1 MNIYDI
7 ESKYFTLRLDE
18 ASGVINNYNN
28 IGEELYNCIST
39 VKPKLVEPGLYIRIV
54 DNYVLRYNCFIK
66 SININYFSCAKDVEY
81 DSKFIPKN
89 DLEHLSDDGKLIN
102 CTIQIG
108 EETDNPSI
116 VNKNHFIHVFSHEV
130 EHAYRYFSILSQ
142 NNGNTLA
149 SIKKSNDLYNSAFK
163 AKHETKYGN
172 DVFGMLRRA
181 VYLIDND
188 EVSAFVNQT
197 YEEIRQK
204 NYINRNNITNYFNE
218 FRMYRENLVLKN
230 IVDVFD
236 ELIKKENGRKVC
248 NEFLEQT
255 YGNRYTGS
263 KAIKM
268 FRQRLIAALD
278 YRIDKFLKIVS
289 KALIDFNR
297 VNNNIQY
304 EPDEMR
310 LEELVR
316 NLDLIF

>member
-7 ESKYFTLRLDE
+7 ERKYFTLHLDE
-18 ASGVINNYNN
+18 AACMINNYNK
-28 IGEELYNCIST
+28 IGEELYDCIST
-39 VKPKLVEPGLYIRIV
+39 LKPNLVGPGLYIRRIN
-54 DNYVLRYNCFIK
+54 NYVLKYDCFIK
-66 SININYFSCAKDVEY
+66 TINIKYFSYTKDADY
-81 DSKFIPKN
+81 NSKFIPEN
-89 DLEHLSDDGKLIN
+89 DFEHLSNDKRLIN
-102 CTIQIG
+102 CTIQIS
-108 EETDNPSI
+108 EKTDNPNV
-116 VNKNHFIHVFSHEV
+116 VNKNLFMRVFSHEV

-142 NNGNTLA
+142 NNGNTLK
-149 SIKKSNDLYNSAFK
+149 SVNKSNNLYTSAFNT
-163 AKHETKYGN
+163 KHETKYGN
-172 DVFGMLRRA
+172 DVFDMLRKA
-181 VYLIDND
+181 IYLIDND

-204 NYINRNNITNYFNE
+204 TYINRNNITGYFDE

-236 ELIKKENGRKVC
+236 ELIKKEKGRKIC
-248 NEFLEQT
+248 NEFLKQT
-255 YGNRYTGS
+255 YGDRYTGN

-268 FRQRLIAALD
+268 FRQRLITALD

-297 VNNNIQY
+297 VNNDIQY

-310 LEELVR
+310 LEGLIR